1 MQYIIIMMNI
11 KNIFVTTSISIF
23 FGVYSLYNIVNYI
36 QKLEIKHNNQVEKL
50 NKIIDETYKKYENI
64 KYEYLKIKDEFVS
77 LNNKIQVLEEQILK
91 KMQPNINYISS
102 ESDLSLTDSNGI
114 ICDALCELSPDKP
127 LLPTRS
133 ESSNSLDSVFDF
145 ESNTV
150 VISTDLNSSQG
161 IMYNS
166 TETINKLNEI
176 FDEIGIKRLSL
187 KNPELDSEVSTPPPT
202 KNSSFCG
209 SETSTNTNTNTR
221 KRSISVNE
229 VNWIDITKKFIF
241 G

>member
-64 KYEYLKIKDEFVS
+64 KYEYLKMKDEFVS
-77 LNNKIQVLEEQILK
+77 LNNKIQVLEEQIVK
-91 KMQPNINYISS
+91 NIQPNINYISS
-102 ESDLSLTDSNGI
+102 ESDLSNSI
-114 ICDALCELSPDKP
+114 ICDTLCELSPDKP

-187 KNPELDSEVSTPPPT
+187 KNPEFDSEVSTPPPT
-202 KNSSFCG
+202 NNSSFCG
-209 SETSTNTNTNTR
+209 SETGTNTNTTIR
-221 KRSISVNE
+221 KRSLSVNE
-229 VNWIDITKKFIF
+229 VNWMDITKKFIF